1 MAGEDDK
8 LKDLKSRLG
17 LVSQG
22 GKPAI
27 GKPSSP
33 EPAAS
38 EAAKEEAPAEAAPSP
53 AVSMAQP
60 TREMTSAELDDYE
73 RSLEVDTEVLSSGK
87 RGPLVILAVAIG
99 LVAFGIGF
107 FLGGNAK
114 DRAMH
119 DRVASDVDSLKSSLE
134 RKSSETNDTAIE
146 RVEAH
151 IAATKAVTEKL
162 AAIPEGNPDAVE
174 KAVVEYLEK
183 SESFDEVVN
192 FSAVLGSGFLAAK
205 ALPGMMGLAL
215 MTQEYATRVAALKG
229 RRALMDQMKAKRDER
244 YGDPSF
250 GRKKLFVQVGSARI
264 AQGEGQQ
271 VEVPMA
277 WGEWIKGDISGFQ
290 EVPRENRQRWET
302 PTEWRV
308 NGVLL
313 GKTESQLL
321 PSAQV
326 ADVDMR
332 PFLEPLDRG
341 AHREVLVS
349 TIVEIQALAEFGKTL
364 NLRALLDD
372 LN

>member
-22 GKPAI
+22 GKPGV
-27 GKPSSP
+27 GKPRAPEP
-33 EPAAS
+33 EPAVAEKAEVAV
-38 EAAKEEAPAEAAPSP
+38 EADAPP
-53 AVSMAQP
+53 VGSMAQP
-60 TREMTSAELDDYE
+60 TREMEASQLEEYE
-73 RSLEVDTEVLSSGK
+73 RSLDVNTDVLSSGK
-87 RGPLVILAVAIG
+87 RGPLIILAVAIG
-99 LVAFGIGF
+99 LVAFGIGY

-119 DRVASDVDSLKSSLE
+119 DRVASDVKSLKGSLE

-146 RVEAH
+146 RIEAH

-162 AAIPEGNPDAVE
+162 AAIPEGNPEAVE
-174 KAVVEYLEK
+174 KAVTDYLEL
-183 SESFDEVVN
+183 SESFEEVVN
-192 FSAVLGSGFLAAK
+192 FSAILGNGFLASK

-215 MTQEYATRVAALKG
+215 MTQEYATRVEALKG
-229 RRALMDQMKAKRDER
+229 RNALLEQMKGKRDER

-264 AQGEGQQ
+264 AQGEGQE
-271 VEVPMA
+271 VDVPMA
-277 WGEWIKGDISGFQ
+277 WGEWVKGEITAFQ
-290 EVPRENRQRWET
+290 QVPRENRQRWET

-308 NGVLL
+308 SGVLL

-341 AHREVLVS
+341 AHREVLVN

-364 NLRALLDD
+364 NLRALSEG